1 MQTSVNSCTESLG
14 RSVQKDILKLD
25 PSAKKQNSVGE
36 LPVNQA
42 ENLVSSVAQ
51 SFATPQAAA
60 RQASLS
66 ITSSRSPLKLRSVE
80 PVTPP
85 SRLVP
90 CPALLPPSVF
100 PGSGGVFKAGQ

>member
-1 MQTSVNSCTESLG
+1 MQTSVNNCTESLG

-51 SFATPQAAA
+51 SRPTLCDPVNRSAPGLPVHHQLPESTQAQV
-60 RQASLS
+60 R
-66 ITSSRSPLKLRSVE
+66 
-80 PVTPP
+80 
-85 SRLVP
+85 
-90 CPALLPPSVF
+90 
-100 PGSGGVFKAGQ
+100 